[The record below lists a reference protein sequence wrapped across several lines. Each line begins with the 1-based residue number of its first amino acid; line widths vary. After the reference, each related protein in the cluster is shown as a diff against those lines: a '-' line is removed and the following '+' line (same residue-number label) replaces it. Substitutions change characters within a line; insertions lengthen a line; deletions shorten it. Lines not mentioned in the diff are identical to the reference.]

1 MIRNIAIVALVIAAI
16 GFICAPSKAAKQQS
30 TQKSPAA
37 YTEKV
42 VPTPDLTQTDPD
54 GKLPIQGK
62 SHCGPVSVSNSLAWL
77 ANNGFDNLL
86 PTLKNRKQSQFEM
99 ARLLGSKMY
108 MNTTSKGT
116 GVGGVAQG
124 VSRYIKDRG
133 YEYRYLKYQGW
144 RKHPSQFSTAV
155 DVPKLSWIKEG
166 LKGNSAVWLN
176 VGWYKYDYS
185 TGEYL
190 RTGGHWVT
198 LVGYGVDQKGNVDP
212 SVLIIHDPSPG
223 AGKYPSHEYVRI
235 KPISKGKLT
244 GTQSGLPR
252 SAKGYYIMDNGMH
265 ISRKANV
272 GILDGVVVLKMP
284 NK

>member
-1 MIRNIAIVALVIAAI
+1 MRRNIAAVALIIAAI
-16 GFICAPSKAAKQQS
+16 GSICARCKAAEQS
-30 TQKSPAA
+30 STRKIPEA
-37 YTEKV
+37 YTEKI

-54 GKLPIQGK
+54 GKLPNQGR
-62 SHCGPVSVSNSLAWL
+62 SHCGPVSVSNSFAWL
-77 ANNGFDNLL
+77 ANNGFGNLL
-86 PTLKNRKQSQFEM
+86 PTLPGRKQAQFEM
-99 ARLLGSKMY
+99 ARLLGSKKY
-108 MNTTSKGT
+108 MSTNSKGT
-116 GVGGVAQG
+116 GTGGVTLG

-133 YEYRYLKYQGW
+133 YEYHYLKYQGW

-155 DVPKLSWIKEG
+155 DVPDLSWIKEG

-176 VGWYKYDYS
+176 VGWYKHDSS
-185 TGEYL
+185 TDKYL

-198 LVGYGVDQKGNVDP
+198 LVGYGVDKKGNVDP
-212 SVLIIHDPSPG
+212 AILIIHDPSPG

-235 KPISKGKLT
+235 KSISKGKLT

-252 SAKGYYIMDNGMH
+252 SAKGYYIMGNGMH
-265 ISRKANV
+265 INKKGDV